1 MIIHGGKTSKDG
13 IKETFLDDLWIF
25 NMDNYIW

>member
-13 IKETFLDDLWIF
+13 IKESFLNDLWVF
-25 NMDNYIW
+25 DMDKLLW